1 MRDKLKPKNLFI
13 LVENILYGVI
23 AVILIIGAL
32 FIIYEEIKTFLRYPT
47 LEDQEHIQW
56 LIEMIGTTLLL
67 IMVIE
72 ILYTVR
78 VSFEEH
84 ILTPEPFLIVAMIAA
99 VRRILIISVEIAYLP
114 EKFEHL
120 IIELGVLGGLILI
133 FVISLILFRKQ
144 EEAAT

>member
-13 LVENILYGVI
+13 LVENVLYGVI

-114 EKFEHL
+114 DQFEHL

-133 FVISLILFRKQ
+133 FVISLILFRRQK
-144 EEAAT
+144 EAAT